1 MAIKKIDNTIRSD
14 TSSKLRAKE
23 SKKKETKIKD
33 TEEYKAYQKHLK
45 SAEFK
50 ETRRIVIE
58 RDKSCC
64 FCGRTED
71 ELELSNGKKLTFQV
85 HHIPVGYKHL
95 YDPPE
100 IEAQYCRL
108 FCSAC
113 HSAAHKAPS
122 NRNRFTAQFTKKE

>member
-23 SKKKETKIKD
+23 AKKNSVKVKD

-45 SAEFK
+45 SPEFK

-58 RDKSCC
+58 RDKFCQ

-71 ELELSNGKKLTFQV
+71 ELTLAIGKKLTFQV
-85 HHIPVGYKHL
+85 HHTPSAYKHL

>member
-1 MAIKKIDNTIRSD
+1 MATKKVDNTIRSD

-23 SKKKETKIKD
+23 AKKNSVKAKD

-58 RDKSCC
+58 RDKFCQ
-64 FCGRTED
+64 FCGRSED
-71 ELELSNGKKLTFQV
+71 ELELGNGKKLSFNI
-85 HHIPVGYKHL
+85 HHLPQGYKHL

-113 HSAAHKAPS
+113 HQKAHLAPS
-122 NRNRFTAQFTKKE
+122 NKNRFTAQFTKKE